1 MSWNTANH
9 NTEKYREEEPAY
21 KKLAK
26 AVLHRALLD
35 LAGYH
40 GNTGSISRSEKDLI
54 KTKAKIF
61 LKRNNEMLEVWGD
74 MADIDCYHLVDFSDE
89 LVYHLNRGTFKNSL
103 RRLKVRGYNYSKK

>member
-61 LKRNNEMLEVWGD
+61 LKRNNEMLEVWCD

-89 LVYHLNRGTFKNSL
+89 LVYHLNRGTFKNRMPHMVVDRFL
-103 RRLKVRGYNYSKK
+103 YKF

>member
-1 MSWNTANH
+1 MAYDTLNYS
-9 NTEKYREEEPAY
+9 TEKHRENEPDY

-35 LAGYH
+35 VLGFH

-61 LKRNNEMLEVWGD
+61 LKRNNKMLEVWCD
-74 MADIDCYHLVDFSDE
+74 MADIDSYHIVDFLDE
-89 LVYHLNRGTFKNSL
+89 LVYHSNKGTFKNRIPHMVVDRFL
-103 RRLKVRGYNYSKK
+103 YKF

>member
-35 LAGYH
+35 LAG
-40 GNTGSISRSEKDLI
+40 
-54 KTKAKIF
+54 
-61 LKRNNEMLEVWGD
+61 
-74 MADIDCYHLVDFSDE
+74 
-89 LVYHLNRGTFKNSL
+89 
-103 RRLKVRGYNYSKK
+103 

>member
-26 AVLHRALLD
+26 AVLNRALLD
-35 LAGYH
+35 IAGYH

-61 LKRNNEMLEVWGD
+61 LKRNNKMLEVWCD
-74 MADIDCYHLVDFSDE
+74 MADTEAGHIVDFVND
-89 LVYHLNRGTFKNSL
+89 LTYHINSGNL
-103 RRLKVRGYNYSKK
+103 RKITPHIAVDRFLRKF

>member
-1 MSWNTANH
+1 MPIKGTINDSVQTR
-9 NTEKYREEEPAY
+9 TFDEPDY

-35 LAGYH
+35 VLGFH

-61 LKRNNEMLEVWGD
+61 LKRNNKS
-74 MADIDCYHLVDFSDE
+74 Y
-89 LVYHLNRGTFKNSL
+89 
-103 RRLKVRGYNYSKK
+103 